1 MMIFDL
7 CDDILEIIEGEV
19 STIKTNR
26 ILDELFREMTRELNI
41 THQPE
46 LSYMKWEH
54 TNGTFPFHI
63 NITHQPELSYMKWE
77 HTNGT
82 LDPMRDEFRFITRH
96 HQPEKWEHTNG
107 TLDPPLKWLR
117 ENAIGG
123 DFTFG
128 AARHGNLLC
137 PPPKV
142 LKNYHLKEVKWFKN
156 HKRII
161 NNRSFRKNHII
172 HQPGRTNC
180 TQRFQSY

>member
-54 TNGTFPFHI
+54 TNGT
-63 NITHQPELSYMKWE
+63 
-77 HTNGT
+77 
-82 LDPMRDEFRFITRH
+82 
-96 HQPEKWEHTNG
+96 
-107 TLDPPLKWLR
+107 LDPPLKWLR
-117 ENAIGG
+117 ENAIG

-128 AARHGNLLC
+128 AARHGNLLYT
-137 PPPKV
+137 PPKV
-142 LKNYHLKEVKWFKN
+142 IKNYHLKEVKWFNN

>member
-54 TNGTFPFHI
+54 TNGT
-63 NITHQPELSYMKWE
+63 
-77 HTNGT
+77 

-107 TLDPPLKWLR
+107 TLDPPLKWLS

-128 AARHGNLLC
+128 DARHGNLLC